1 MRWFRDIGPGLLI
14 AAAFIG
20 PGTVTL
26 CTIAGAS
33 FGYSLIW
40 AIILSIFSTIVLQE
54 MSLRIG
60 LITKMNLAQVIR
72 INIKS
77 KFLNRLLLILIISS
91 ILIGNAAY
99 EAGNITGASLGISAI
114 LNSQSINYIP
124 VFIGLIAFMVL
135 YQGDYK
141 VLERSLVFLV
151 LIMSISFFITAIIT
165 KPDINALINGVI
177 TPKIDSNNLT
187 IILGLIGTTVVPYNL
202 FLHSSLVSEKWNSI
216 NKLKVARFESF
227 FSILIGGLVSLSI
240 IITAASVNNKDVNGV
255 IDLARGLEPLYGN
268 FAIYF
273 LGVGLFASGITSS
286 ITAPLAAA
294 YVAKS
299 CFGWQDSLK
308 SRKFRAIWII
318 ILITGVLVSMV
329 KINPIEI
336 IKFAQF
342 SNSLL
347 LPIIAIILLWLI
359 NNKNIISNKYSYRYQ
374 NIFGFLIVIISLI
387 LGTKGLI
394 SLI

>member
-1 MRWFRDIGPGLLI
+1 MKWYRDIGPGILI

-40 AIILSIFSTIVLQE
+40 AIILSTFSTIILQE

-60 LITKMNLAQVIR
+60 LFTRMNLAQVLR
-72 INIKS
+72 NNIKS
-77 KFLNRLLLILIISS
+77 LFLNRFLLILIICS

-99 EAGNITGASLGISAI
+99 EAGNITGASLGLSAI
-114 LNSQSINYIP
+114 INNQSINYFPLI
-124 VFIGLIAFMVL
+124 IGLVAFIVL

-141 VLERSLVFLV
+141 ILERSLISLV
-151 LIMSISFFITAIIT
+151 LIMSISFFITAIMT
-165 KPDINALINGVI
+165 KPNLILLVKGAIRPNIN
-177 TPKIDSNNLT
+177 SNNLVVV
-187 IILGLIGTTVVPYNL
+187 LGLIGTTVVPYNL
-202 FLHSSLVSEKWNSI
+202 FLHSSLVSEKWKSI
-216 NKLKVARFESF
+216 DKLKVARFESF
-227 FSILIGGLVSLSI
+227 ISILIGGLVSLSI
-240 IITAASVNNKDVNGV
+240 IITAASVNNQEITGV
-255 IDLARGLEPLYGN
+255 IDLAKGLEPLYGK

-273 LGVGLFASGITSS
+273 LGIGLFASGITSS

-299 CFGWQDSLK
+299 CFGWGHSLK
-308 SRKFRAIWII
+308 SKKFRLVW
-318 ILITGVLVSMV
+318 ILILLIGVIISMLN
-329 KINPIEI
+329 INPIEI

-359 NNKNIISNKYSYRYQ
+359 NNRNIISNKYNYKYQ
-374 NIFGFLIVIISLI
+374 NLLGSIIVIITII
-387 LGTKGLI
+387 LGSKGLT
-394 SLI
+394 SLF

>member
-1 MRWFRDIGPGLLI
+1 MKWFRDIGPGVLI

-40 AIILSIFSTIVLQE
+40 AIILSTFSTIVLQE

-60 LITKMNLAQVIR
+60 LVTRMNLAEVIR
-72 INIKS
+72 TSIKS
-77 KFLNRLLLILIISS
+77 KILNRFIILLIISS
-91 ILIGNAAY
+91 ILIGNTAY

-114 LNSQSINYIP
+114 INYESINYIP
-124 VFIGLIAFMVL
+124 VFIGLIAFVIL

-141 VLERSLVFLV
+141 ILEKSLVSLV
-151 LIMSISFFITAIIT
+151 IVMSISFFITAIMT
-165 KPDINALINGVI
+165 RPDITSLLKGIFKPQVNSSNLIVV
-177 TPKIDSNNLT
+177 
-187 IILGLIGTTVVPYNL
+187 LGLIGTTVVPYNI

-216 NKLKVARFESF
+216 EKLKVARIESF
-227 FSILIGGLVSLSI
+227 ISILLGGLVSLSI
-240 IITAASVNNKDVNGV
+240 IITAASVSNQNVTGV
-255 IDLARGLEPLYGN
+255 IDLAKGLEPLYGK

-273 LGVGLFASGITSS
+273 LGLGLFASGITSS

-299 CFGWQDSLK
+299 CFGWNNSLK
-308 SRKFRAIWII
+308 SKRFRLVWIF
-318 ILITGVLVSMV
+318 ILITGVFVSMI

-359 NNKNIISNKYSYRYQ
+359 NDKNIISSKFNYKYQ
-374 NIFGFLIVIISLI
+374 NIFGFFIVIISLI
-387 LGTKGLI
+387 LGIKGLI
-394 SLI
+394 SLF

>member
-1 MRWFRDIGPGLLI
+1 MKWFRDIGPGALI

-40 AIILSIFSTIVLQE
+40 AILLSTFSTIVLQE

-60 LITKMNLAQVIR
+60 LITKMNLAEVIR

-77 KFLNRLLLILIISS
+77 KFINRLFLLLIICS

-114 LNSQSINYIP
+114 LNSESINYIP
-124 VFIGLIAFMVL
+124 IFIGLIAFIML
-135 YQGDYK
+135 YQGNYK
-141 VLERSLVFLV
+141 ILERFLVLLV
-151 LIMSISFFITAIIT
+151 LIMSISFFITAIMT
-165 KPDINALINGVI
+165 KPNIESLLNGILSPELNSTNIMVV
-177 TPKIDSNNLT
+177 
-187 IILGLIGTTVVPYNL
+187 LGLVGTTVVPYNL
-202 FLHSSLVSEKWNSI
+202 FLHSSLVSEKWGSS

-227 FSILIGGLVSLSI
+227 FSILIGGLISLSI

-255 IDLARGLEPLYGN
+255 IDLAKGLEPLYGK

-273 LGVGLFASGITSS
+273 LGIGLFASGITSS

-299 CFGWQDSLK
+299 CFDWNDSLK
-308 SRKFRAIWII
+308 SQKFRAIWII
-318 ILITGVLVSMV
+318 ILSSGVIASMV
-329 KINPIEI
+329 ELNPIEI

-359 NNKNIISNKYSYRYQ
+359 NNKSIISQRYRYKFQ
-374 NIFGFLIVIISLI
+374 NILGSIIVILSII
-387 LGTKGLI
+387 LGAKGLI

>member
-1 MRWFRDIGPGLLI
+1 MRWFRDIGPGVLI

-124 VFIGLIAFMVL
+124 VFIGLIAFIVL

-165 KPDINALINGVI
+165 KPDINSLINGVI

-202 FLHSSLVSEKWNSI
+202 FLHSSLVSEKWNSV

-240 IITAASVNNKDVNGV
+240 IITAASVNNRDVNGV
-255 IDLARGLEPLYGN
+255 IDLAKGLEPLYGN

-273 LGVGLFASGITSS
+273 LGIGLFASGITSS

-299 CFGWQDSLK
+299 CFGWEDSLK
-308 SRKFRAIWII
+308 SGKFRAIWII
-318 ILITGVLVSMV
+318 ILIIGVLVSMV

-359 NNKNIISNKYSYRYQ
+359 NNKNIISSKYSYRYQ
-374 NIFGFLIVIISLI
+374 NILGFFIVIISLI

>member
-1 MRWFRDIGPGLLI
+1 MKWFRDIGPGVLI

-40 AIILSIFSTIVLQE
+40 AIILSTFSTIVLQE

-60 LITKMNLAQVIR
+60 LVTRMNLAEVIR
-72 INIKS
+72 TSIKS
-77 KFLNRLLLILIISS
+77 VLLNRFIILLIISS

-114 LNSQSINYIP
+114 FNNQSFNYFP
-124 VFIGLIAFMVL
+124 VLIGIIAFIIL

-141 VLERSLVFLV
+141 IIEGSLIFLV
-151 LIMSISFFITAIIT
+151 IVMSLSFFITAIIT
-165 KPDINALINGVI
+165 KPDITNLLNGMFK
-177 TPKIDSNNLT
+177 PKINSDNLI
-187 IILGLIGTTVVPYNL
+187 IILGLIGTTVVPYNI

-216 NKLKVARFESF
+216 NKLKVARLESF
-227 FSILIGGLVSLSI
+227 ISILLGGIVSLSI
-240 IITAASVNNKDVNGV
+240 IITAASVSNQNVTGV
-255 IDLARGLEPLYGN
+255 MDLAKGLEPLYGK

-273 LGVGLFASGITSS
+273 LGLGLFASGITSS

-299 CFGWQDSLK
+299 CFGWNDSLK
-308 SRKFRAIWII
+308 SRRFRLVWFF
-318 ILITGVLVSMV
+318 ILLTGVLISMIN
-329 KINPIEI
+329 INPIEI

-359 NNKNIISNKYSYRYQ
+359 NNKNIISSEYNYSYQ
-374 NIFGFLIVIISLI
+374 NVLGFFIVIISII
-387 LGTKGLI
+387 LGSKGLI
-394 SLI
+394 SLL

>member
-1 MRWFRDIGPGLLI
+1 MKLFRDIGPGVLI

-77 KFLNRLLLILIISS
+77 KFLNRLFLILIISS

-114 LNSQSINYIP
+114 LNSKSINYIP
-124 VFIGLIAFMVL
+124 IFIGLIAFIVL
-135 YQGDYK
+135 YQGNYK

-165 KPDINALINGVI
+165 KPDIDALINGVI

-202 FLHSSLVSEKWNSI
+202 FLHSSLVSEKWNSVK
-216 NKLKVARFESF
+216 KLKVARFESF

-255 IDLARGLEPLYGN
+255 IDLAKGLEPLYGN

-273 LGVGLFASGITSS
+273 LGIGLFASGITSS

-318 ILITGVLVSMV
+318 ILIIGILVSMV

>member
-1 MRWFRDIGPGLLI
+1 MRWFRDIGPGVLI

-124 VFIGLIAFMVL
+124 VFIGLIAFIVL

-202 FLHSSLVSEKWNSI
+202 FLHSSLVSEKWNSV

>member
-1 MRWFRDIGPGLLI
+1 MKWFRDIGPGALI

-40 AIILSIFSTIVLQE
+40 AILLSIFSTIVLQE

-60 LITKMNLAQVIR
+60 LITKMNLAEVIR

-77 KFLNRLLLILIISS
+77 KFINRLFLLLIICS

-114 LNSQSINYIP
+114 LNSESINYIP
-124 VFIGLIAFMVL
+124 IFIGLIAFIIL
-135 YQGDYK
+135 YQGNYK
-141 VLERSLVFLV
+141 ILERFLVLLV
-151 LIMSISFFITAIIT
+151 LIMSISFFITAIMT
-165 KPDINALINGVI
+165 KPNIESLLNGI
-177 TPKIDSNNLT
+177 LSPELNSNN
-187 IILGLIGTTVVPYNL
+187 IMVVLGLVGTTVVPYNL
-202 FLHSSLVSEKWNSI
+202 FLHSSLVSEKWGSS

-227 FSILIGGLVSLSI
+227 FSILIGGLISLSI

-255 IDLARGLEPLYGN
+255 IDLAKGLEPLYGK

-273 LGVGLFASGITSS
+273 LGIGLFASGITSS

-299 CFGWQDSLK
+299 CFDWDDSLK
-308 SRKFRAIWII
+308 SQKFRAIWII
-318 ILITGVLVSMV
+318 ILFSGVIASMV
-329 KINPIEI
+329 ELNPIEI

-359 NNKNIISNKYSYRYQ
+359 NNKSIISQRYRYKFQ
-374 NIFGFLIVIISLI
+374 NILGSVIFILSII
-387 LGTKGLI
+387 LGAKGLI
-394 SLI
+394 TLI

>member
-1 MRWFRDIGPGLLI
+1 MRWFRDIGPGVLI

-124 VFIGLIAFMVL
+124 IFTGLIAFIVL

-177 TPKIDSNNLT
+177 TPKIDSNNLM

-202 FLHSSLVSEKWNSI
+202 FLHSSLVSEKWNSV

-255 IDLARGLEPLYGN
+255 IDLAKGLEPLYGN

-273 LGVGLFASGITSS
+273 LGIGLFASGITSS

-318 ILITGVLVSMV
+318 ILIIGVLVSMV

-359 NNKNIISNKYSYRYQ
+359 NNKNIISNEYSYRYQ
-374 NIFGFLIVIISLI
+374 NIFGFLIVIISII

>member
-1 MRWFRDIGPGLLI
+1 MKWIRDIGPGVLI

-40 AIILSIFSTIVLQE
+40 AIILSTFSTIVLQE

-60 LITKMNLAQVIR
+60 LVTRMNIAEVIR
-72 INIKS
+72 TSIKS
-77 KFLNRLLLILIISS
+77 VFLNRIIILLIISS

-114 LNSQSINYIP
+114 INNQSTNYFPIL
-124 VFIGLIAFMVL
+124 IGLIAFVIL
-135 YQGDYK
+135 YKGDYK
-141 VLERSLVFLV
+141 ILERSLISLV
-151 LIMSISFFITAIIT
+151 IIMSLSFFITAFMT
-165 KPDINALINGVI
+165 KPDLNSLFNGVFN
-177 TPKIDSNNLT
+177 PKVNSDNLI
-187 IILGLIGTTVVPYNL
+187 IILGLIGTTVVPYNI

-216 NKLKVARFESF
+216 HKLKTARLESF
-227 FSILIGGLVSLSI
+227 ISIFIGGLVSLSI
-240 IITAASVNNKDVNGV
+240 IITAASVTNQNVSGV
-255 IDLARGLEPLYGN
+255 IDLAKGLEPLYGK

-273 LGVGLFASGITSS
+273 LGTGLFASGITSS

-299 CFGWQDSLK
+299 CFGWNDSLK
-308 SRKFRAIWII
+308 SRKFKSVWIF
-318 ILITGVLVSMV
+318 ILIVGVVVSMID
-329 KINPIEI
+329 INPIEI
-336 IKFAQF
+336 IKFAQL

-359 NNKNIISNKYSYRYQ
+359 NNNNIINSKYNYKYQ
-374 NIFGFLIVIISLI
+374 NVLGVFIVVISLI
-387 LGTKGLI
+387 LGIKGLI
-394 SLI
+394 SLL

>member
-1 MRWFRDIGPGLLI
+1 MKWLRDIGPGVLI

-60 LITKMNLAQVIR
+60 LVTRMNLAEVIR
-72 INIKS
+72 TSIKS
-77 KFLNRLLLILIISS
+77 KILNRFIILLIISS
-91 ILIGNAAY
+91 ILIGNTAY

-114 LNSQSINYIP
+114 INYESINYIP
-124 VFIGLIAFMVL
+124 VFIGLIAFVIL

-141 VLERSLVFLV
+141 ILEKSLVSLV
-151 LIMSISFFITAIIT
+151 IVMSISFFITAIMT
-165 KPDINALINGVI
+165 RPDITSLLKGIFKPQVNSSNLIVV
-177 TPKIDSNNLT
+177 
-187 IILGLIGTTVVPYNL
+187 LGLIGTTVVPYNI
-202 FLHSSLVSEKWNSI
+202 FLHSSLVTEKWNSI
-216 NKLKVARFESF
+216 DKLKIARIESF
-227 FSILIGGLVSLSI
+227 ISILLGGLVSLSI
-240 IITAASVNNKDVNGV
+240 IITAASVSNQNVTGV
-255 IDLARGLEPLYGN
+255 IDLAKGLEPLYGK

-273 LGVGLFASGITSS
+273 LGLGLFASGITSS

-299 CFGWQDSLK
+299 CFGWNNSLK
-308 SRKFRAIWII
+308 SKRFRLVWIF
-318 ILITGVLVSMV
+318 ILITGVFVSMI

-359 NNKNIISNKYSYRYQ
+359 NDKNIISSKFNYKYQ
-374 NIFGFLIVIISLI
+374 NIFGVFIVIISLV
-387 LGTKGLI
+387 LGIKGLI
-394 SLI
+394 SLF

>member
-1 MRWFRDIGPGLLI
+1 MKLFRDIGPGVLI

-33 FGYSLIW
+33 FGYTLIW
-40 AIILSIFSTIVLQE
+40 AIILSIFSTIILQE

-60 LITKMNLAQVIR
+60 LITKMNLAQIIR

-77 KFLNRLLLILIISS
+77 KFLNRLLLVLIISS

-114 LNSQSINYIP
+114 LNTQTINYIP
-124 VFIGLIAFMVL
+124 IFIGLIAFVVL

-141 VLERSLVFLV
+141 FLERSLVFLV

-202 FLHSSLVSEKWNSI
+202 FLHSSLVSEKWNSV

-255 IDLARGLEPLYGN
+255 IDLAKGLEPLYGN

-273 LGVGLFASGITSS
+273 LGIGLFASGITSS

-308 SRKFRAIWII
+308 SKKFRAIWII
-318 ILITGVLVSMV
+318 ILIIGVIVSMV

-374 NIFGFLIVIISLI
+374 NIFGSLIVIISII

>member
-1 MRWFRDIGPGLLI
+1 MKWFRDIGPGVLI

-40 AIILSIFSTIVLQE
+40 AIVLSTFATIVLQE

-60 LITKMNLAQVIR
+60 LVTRMNLAEVIR
-72 INIKS
+72 TSIKS
-77 KFLNRLLLILIISS
+77 VLLNRLIILLIISS
-91 ILIGNAAY
+91 IIIGNTAY

-114 LNSQSINYIP
+114 INYESINYIP
-124 VFIGLIAFMVL
+124 VFIGLIAFVIL

-141 VLERSLVFLV
+141 ILERSLVLLV
-151 LIMSISFFITAIIT
+151 IIMSVSFFITAIMT
-165 KPDINALINGVI
+165 KPDITNLLNGIFKPKVNSSNLIVV
-177 TPKIDSNNLT
+177 
-187 IILGLIGTTVVPYNL
+187 LGLIGTTVVPYNI

-216 NKLKVARFESF
+216 DKLKVARIESF
-227 FSILIGGLVSLSI
+227 ISILLGGLVSLSI
-240 IITAASVNNKDVNGV
+240 IITAASVSNQNVTGV
-255 IDLARGLEPLYGN
+255 IDLAKGLEPLYGK

-273 LGVGLFASGITSS
+273 LGLGLFASGITSS

-299 CFGWQDSLK
+299 CFGWNNSLK
-308 SRKFRAIWII
+308 SNRFRLVWIF
-318 ILITGVLVSMV
+318 ILTTGVIVSMID
-329 KINPIEI
+329 INPIEI

-347 LPIIAIILLWLI
+347 LPIIAITLLWLI
-359 NNKNIISNKYSYRYQ
+359 NDKNIISSKYNYKYQ
-374 NIFGFLIVIISLI
+374 NIFGFFIVIISLI
-387 LGTKGLI
+387 LGIKGLI
-394 SLI
+394 FLF

>member
-1 MRWFRDIGPGLLI
+1 MKWFRDIGPGVLI

-40 AIILSIFSTIVLQE
+40 AIILSIFSTLVLQE

-77 KFLNRLLLILIISS
+77 KFLNRFLLVLIISS

-114 LNSQSINYIP
+114 LNTQTINYIP
-124 VFIGLIAFMVL
+124 IFIGLIAFVIL

-165 KPDINALINGVI
+165 KPDINALVNGVI

-187 IILGLIGTTVVPYNL
+187 IIFGLIGTTVVPYNL
-202 FLHSSLVSEKWNSI
+202 FLHSSLVSEKWNSV

-255 IDLARGLEPLYGN
+255 IDLAKGLEPLYGN

-273 LGVGLFASGITSS
+273 LGIGLFASGITSS

-308 SRKFRAIWII
+308 NIKFRAIWII
-318 ILITGVLVSMV
+318 ILIIGVLVSMV

>member
-1 MRWFRDIGPGLLI
+1 MRWFRDIGPGVLI

-124 VFIGLIAFMVL
+124 VFIGLIAFIVL

-202 FLHSSLVSEKWNSI
+202 FLHSSLVSEKWNSV

-255 IDLARGLEPLYGN
+255 IDLAKGLEPLYGN

-273 LGVGLFASGITSS
+273 LGIGLFASGITSS

-299 CFGWQDSLK
+299 CFGWEDSLK
-308 SRKFRAIWII
+308 SGKFRAIWII
-318 ILITGVLVSMV
+318 ILIIGVLVSMV

-359 NNKNIISNKYSYRYQ
+359 NNKNIISSKYSYRYQ
-374 NIFGFLIVIISLI
+374 NILGFFIVIISLI

>member
-1 MRWFRDIGPGLLI
+1 MKWFRDIGPGVLI

-40 AIILSIFSTIVLQE
+40 AIVLSIFSTIVLQE

-60 LITKMNLAQVIR
+60 LITNMNLAQVIR

-124 VFIGLIAFMVL
+124 IFIGLMAFIIL

-165 KPDINALINGVI
+165 KPDINALINGAI
-177 TPKIDSNNLT
+177 TPKINSNNLT

-202 FLHSSLVSEKWNSI
+202 FLHSSLVSEKWNSL

-227 FSILIGGLVSLSI
+227 FSIIIGGLVSLSI

-255 IDLARGLEPLYGN
+255 IDLAKGLEPLYGN

-273 LGVGLFASGITSS
+273 LGIGLFASGITSS

-318 ILITGVLVSMV
+318 ILIIGVLVSMV

-359 NNKNIISNKYSYRYQ
+359 NNKNIINNKYSYRYQ
-374 NIFGFLIVIISLI
+374 NIFGFFIVIISLI

>member
-1 MRWFRDIGPGLLI
+1 MKWSRDIGPGVLI

-40 AIILSIFSTIVLQE
+40 AIILSTFSTIVLQE

-60 LITKMNLAQVIR
+60 LVTRMNLAEVIR
-72 INIKS
+72 TSIKS
-77 KFLNRLLLILIISS
+77 KILNRFIILLIISS
-91 ILIGNAAY
+91 ILIGNTAY

-114 LNSQSINYIP
+114 INYESINYIP
-124 VFIGLIAFMVL
+124 VFIGLIAFVIL

-141 VLERSLVFLV
+141 ILERSLVSLV
-151 LIMSISFFITAIIT
+151 IIMSVSFFITAIMT
-165 KPDINALINGVI
+165 KPDVTNLLNGIFKPQVNSSNLIVV
-177 TPKIDSNNLT
+177 
-187 IILGLIGTTVVPYNL
+187 LGLIGTTVVPYNI

-216 NKLKVARFESF
+216 DKLRVARIESF
-227 FSILIGGLVSLSI
+227 ISILLGGLVSLSI
-240 IITAASVNNKDVNGV
+240 IITAASVSNQNVTGV
-255 IDLARGLEPLYGN
+255 IDLAKGLEPLYGK

-273 LGVGLFASGITSS
+273 LGLGLFASGITSS

-299 CFGWQDSLK
+299 CFGWNNSLK
-308 SRKFRAIWII
+308 SNRFRLVWIF
-318 ILITGVLVSMV
+318 ILITGVILSMIN
-329 KINPIEI
+329 INPIEI

-359 NNKNIISNKYSYRYQ
+359 NDKNIINPKYNYKYQ
-374 NIFGFLIVIISLI
+374 NIFGFFIVIISLI
-387 LGTKGLI
+387 LGIKGLI
-394 SLI
+394 FLF